1 MEPLEASEEVAVS
14 SARPGTI
21 GGENSVE
28 IDIEQA
34 AGGAVVRVAG
44 DVDMV
49 SSPELRE
56 AVLELL
62 VDKQGTVVVV
72 NLAGVKYIDS
82 SGVASLIE
90 GLKEARRV
98 RRSLRLACLNDGPR
112 HVLELTRLLDLFD
125 VYATE
130 ADALDS

>member
-1 MEPLEASEEVAVS
+1 M
-14 SARPGTI
+14 
-21 GGENSVE
+21 E
-28 IDIEQA
+28 IDIKQA
-34 AGGAVVRVAG
+34 ASGAVVRVAG

-62 VDKQGTVVVV
+62 LDNQGTVVVV

-90 GLKEARRV
+90 GLKEARRA

>member
-1 MEPLEASEEVAVS
+1 MESLAAKEALLASSGRAV
-14 SARPGTI
+14 TI
-21 GGENSVE
+21 GGANSVE
-28 IDIEQA
+28 IDIRQA
-34 AGGAVVRVAG
+34 AGAAVVRVTG

-49 SSPELRE
+49 SSPILRE
-56 AVLELL
+56 AVMELL
-62 VDKQGTVVVV
+62 LDRRGATVVV
-72 NLAGVKYIDS
+72 NLDGVEYIDS